1 MGSPRGD
8 FDTNNNQH
16 TSVDMAAPTAE
27 GSAPTVYMAAPTAEE
42 SAPVW
47 IQVVSL
53 RGMVQVRDPATG
65 ARLEPRRLE
74 PQELRPQETEDM
86 CNHSG
91 FAMHAVPGR
100 AAVPAAQGSAPT
112 ESSACLLANYHAF
125 AS

>member
-1 MGSPRGD
+1 MTVSTP
-8 FDTNNNQH
+8 TT
-16 TSVDMAAPTAE
+16 TSTLQLAEPTAK
-27 GSAPTVYMAAPTAEE
+27 GSAPTINMAAPTAEE